1 MNHQALNRAMVFSPI
16 KNEKHHLREEER
28 AMKKYRIVF
37 CVLCISAFL
46 VAGIAGASS
55 VEEGEKLLTE
65 GFRTFQKEP
74 LVKAR
79 AIFEEKLKEKENDFK
94 ALYLLA
100 RSLNGLAYVE
110 ELNGNKEVALDLVEE
125 AVKYGEQSV
134 NYEGNFSDSHRLLAT
149 LYGRLIALKGGSA
162 GAIYAPMNEQQFQ
175 EALGL
180 DPKNAKAYLELGIAR
195 AFTPPQWGGDIDEGI
210 QAMEKAIS
218 IDPDFDMAYYY
229 LGRSLLM
236 KKDQAGAKE
245 ILQKGLKVNPH
256 NAFIRKALEE

>member
-1 MNHQALNRAMVFSPI
+1 
-16 KNEKHHLREEER
+16 
-28 AMKKYRIVF
+28 MKKHRIIF
-37 CVLCISAFL
+37 CVLCISALL
-46 VAGIAGASS
+46 VGGMAWAAPL
-55 VEEGEKLLTE
+55 EEGEKLLTE

-79 AIFEEKLKEKENDFK
+79 AIFEEKLKEKEDDFK
-94 ALYLLA
+94 VLYLLA

-110 ELNGNKEVALDLVEE
+110 ELNGNKDAALNLIEA

-134 NYEGNFSDSHRLLAT
+134 NYEGYFSDSHRLLAT
-149 LYGRLIALKGGSA
+149 LYGRLIALKGGRA

-180 DPKNAKAYLELGIAR
+180 DPKNAKAHLEMGIAR
-195 AFTPPQWGGDIDEGI
+195 AFTPSQFGGDIDEGI

-218 IDPDFDMAYYY
+218 IDPNFDMAYYY
-229 LGRSLLM
+229 LARSLMM
-236 KKDQAGAKE
+236 KNDKAGAKE

-256 NAFIRKALEE
+256 NPFIKKALEE